1 MCRRSVCSFGWTLSM
16 NFLFFYFDFPFWCG
30 DDGVDV
36 VVWNKDVEVEYG
48 SGS

>member
-1 MCRRSVCSFGWTLSM
+1 M

-36 VVWNKDVEVEYG
+36 VVWNKDVGVDKRCG
-48 SGS
+48 GGIWKWKLGL